1 MGDYSLAEK
10 EYGKLYPLLQGEG
23 AFLFEYG
30 HCLHKQGMYAVS
42 NRILKEA
49 IGRTCDP
56 MILNIIGKNYQ
67 AMGEYGQAEQWL
79 VRSIHRLPGRI
90 YPYYLLV
97 KLYAEPEF
105 YDAVALWDAAKI
117 VLTKEPKVPS
127 AAIKEM
133 RREVENIVSTKIEN

>member
-1 MGDYSLAEK
+1 MEVIVLPVFMVIRK
-10 EYGKLYPLLQGEG
+10 KLIFP
-23 AFLFEYG
+23 
-30 HCLHKQGMYAVS
+30 K
-42 NRILKEA
+42 
-49 IGRTCDP
+49 
-56 MILNIIGKNYQ
+56 
-67 AMGEYGQAEQWL
+67 
-79 VRSIHRLPGRI
+79 GRI

-105 YDAVALWDAAKI
+105 YDAVALRDAAKI